1 MQTSEILPLVAFT
14 VWAGVYVLRLGRR
27 EPGLPPGPPT
37 TPVLGNAHLLGGKDL
52 HLKIT
57 EWARYYGDVFSI
69 KIGSGTMV
77 VLSSPAAIKEVVD
90 KHGWVGSSR
99 PNNYIAELCG
109 SGEQSSILFANG
121 PRLHTLRRTLAR
133 FFSPQNS
140 LRYRPAQAAES
151 TLLLHDLI
159 THPED
164 FSDSIRRFSH
174 SLAKIIT
181 YGQRAPNFHAPDVLA
196 FYSSLDGMIHALAP
210 GRYPPF
216 ELFPVFKYLPPPF
229 APWRAAC
236 QKVKSVRAEI
246 QTSLWESLRRRQAAG
261 DEESFD
267 CAIGELMHQGPPPGE
282 EHFYS
287 YTGIGLLDA
296 GSDTSAAFLLSLVL
310 VLSLYPECQERA
322 RKEIDAI
329 IGPTRLPVAEDGAK
343 LPYLNALIREVLRF
357 RPQFPLGIPHM
368 LSDSIVYK
376 DHFLPKG
383 SKLMLNTYAIFHDP
397 EIFENP
403 EVFNPDRFLTSEYGT
418 RPGMDADFRDN
429 FLFGGGRR
437 ICIGQWIGRSTM
449 QITAMRLIWALKFAD
464 ARDPATDKPL
474 SRDLDTYAHNF
485 VVMPRP
491 FKCKIEPRSAEYRDV
506 IVQAQEDAKHYLS
519 RFEPK

>member
-1 MQTSEILPLVAFT
+1 MQTSEILLLVALA
-14 VWAGVYVLRLGRR
+14 VWAGVFVLRLGRR

-37 TPVLGNAHLLGGKDL
+37 IPVLGNAHLLGGKDL

-57 EWARYYGDVFSI
+57 DWARYYGDVFSI

-99 PNNYIAELCG
+99 PSNYIAELCG
-109 SGEQSSILFANG
+109 SGEQSSILFATDG
-121 PRLHTLRRTLAR
+121 PRLKNLRRTLAR

-140 LRYRPAQAAES
+140 VRYQPAQAAES

-159 THPED
+159 THPE
-164 FSDSIRRFSH
+164 
-174 SLAKIIT
+174 IIT

-236 QKVKSVRAEI
+236 QEVKSVRAEI

-267 CAIGELMHQGPPPGE
+267 CALGELMHRGPPPGE

-322 RKEIDAI
+322 RKEIDAL
-329 IGPTRLPVAEDGAK
+329 IGPARLPVAEDGPK
-343 LPYLNALIREVLRF
+343 LPYLNALIRE
-357 RPQFPLGIPHM
+357 
-368 LSDSIVYK
+368 D
-376 DHFLPKG
+376 
-383 SKLMLNTYAIFHDP
+383 AIFHDP

-403 EVFNPDRFLTSEYGT
+403 EVFNPDRFLNSEYGT

-449 QITAMRLIWALKFAD
+449 QITAMRLIWALTFAD

-485 VVMPRP
+485 VVMPRT
-491 FKCKIEPRSAEYRDV
+491 FKCKIEPRGAEYRDV
-506 IVQAQEDAKHYLS
+506 VVQAQEDAKHYLS

>member
-1 MQTSEILPLVAFT
+1 MQPSEIFLLVALAA
-14 VWAGVYVLRLGRR
+14 WGVVFVLRLGRR
-27 EPGLPPGPPT
+27 EANLPPGPPT
-37 TPVLGNAHLLGGKDL
+37 IPVLGNAHLLGGKEL

-57 EWARYYGDVFSI
+57 DWARYYGEVFSI

-77 VLSSPAAIKEVVD
+77 VLSSPSAIKEVVD

-99 PNNYIAELCG
+99 PSNYIAELCG
-109 SGEQSSILFANG
+109 SGAHSSFLFATDD
-121 PRLHTLRRTLAR
+121 LKTLRRTMSR
-133 FFSPQNS
+133 FFSLQNS
-140 LRYRPAQAAES
+140 VRYRPAQAAES
-151 TLLLHDLI
+151 TLLLHDLL
-159 THPED
+159 TKPED

-174 SLAKIIT
+174 SLAKIMT
-181 YGQRAPNFHAPDVLA
+181 YGQRAPAFRAPDVQA
-196 FYSSLDGMIHALAP
+196 FYTSLDGMIHALAP

-236 QKVKSVRAEI
+236 REVKTVRAEI

-261 DEESFD
+261 DEESFA
-267 CAIGELMHQGPPPGE
+267 CMLGELMHQGPPPGQ

-287 YTGIGLLDA
+287 YAGIGLLDA
-296 GSDTSAAFLLSLVL
+296 GSDTSAAVLLSLIL

-322 RKEIDAI
+322 RKEIDAV
-329 IGPTRLPVAEDGAK
+329 IGPGRLPVAEDVPK
-343 LPYLNALIREVLRF
+343 LPYLDALLKEILRF

-368 LSDSIVYK
+368 MTDNIYK
-376 DHFLPKG
+376 NHFVPKG
-383 SKLMLNTYAIFHDP
+383 SKIMLNTYAIFHDP

-403 EVFNPDRFLTSEYGT
+403 DVFNPDRFLNSEYGT
-418 RPGMDADFRDN
+418 RPGMDTDFRDN
-429 FLFGGGRR
+429 FLFGAGRR
-437 ICIGQWIGRSTM
+437 ICIGQWIGRDTM
-449 QITAMRLIWALKFAD
+449 QLTSMRLIWAMKFSN
-464 ARDPATDKPL
+464 ARDPATGKPL

-491 FKCKIEPRSAEYRDV
+491 FKCTIEPRGAEYRDV
-506 IVQAQEDAKHYLS
+506 ILNAQDDARHFLS